1 MTTPPQ
7 NLESTLAGPGQSRLQ
22 FPDAELMV
30 VRLLPAEFSRIVG
43 VSKQT
48 VSRWLRNGIVT
59 LGADGRLDPTRAMRQ
74 LIRHGDPGRIR
85 ARLVKQAVADMA
97 DLRAQA
103 GRAAQLEQQMF
114 DATARLLHLEAYAA
128 ESLVANEIAI
138 DLLVEHLGEIRTAP
152 DEAALRELLDDLFVR
167 ALVLAPDR
175 IAQRDHIDLANFD
188 FESAPAAEEEETEE
202 GLRASG
208 ENEGGGVAHDEF

>member
-1 MTTPPQ
+1 MLPFAEGE
-7 NLESTLAGPGQSRLQ
+7 LLA
-22 FPDAELMV
+22 
-30 VRLLPAEFSRIVG
+30 VRLLPAEFARALN

-48 VSRWLRNGIVT
+48 VSRWIHTDKVT
-59 LGADGRLDPTRAMRQ
+59 LGCDGRLNPKQAMSQ
-74 LIRHGDPGRIR
+74 LLRNGDPGRMR
-85 ARLVKQAVADMA
+85 TRLVRQAFADMG
-97 DLRAQA
+97 DLRAH
-103 GRAAQLEQQMF
+103 AARVDELEQQMS

-208 ENEGGGVAHDEF
+208 ENEGGRGTRDEF